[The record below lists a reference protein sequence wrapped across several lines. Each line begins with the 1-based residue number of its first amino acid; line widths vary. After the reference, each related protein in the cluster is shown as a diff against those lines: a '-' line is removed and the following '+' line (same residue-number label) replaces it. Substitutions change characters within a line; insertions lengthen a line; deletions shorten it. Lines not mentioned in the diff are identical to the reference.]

1 MGWDQGKI
9 KRSVKKRMKNKEVL
23 EKILLAM
30 YAQEKIEKINEYIE
44 SVQGKMVSKKK
55 IKEIIEREEE
65 NDWLYI
71 HSWNK
76 DK

>member
-1 MGWDQGKI
+1 
-9 KRSVKKRMKNKEVL
+9 MKNKEVL

-55 IKEIIEREEE
+55 IK
-65 NDWLYI
+65 
-71 HSWNK
+71 
-76 DK
+76 

>member
-71 HSWNK
+71 YSWNK